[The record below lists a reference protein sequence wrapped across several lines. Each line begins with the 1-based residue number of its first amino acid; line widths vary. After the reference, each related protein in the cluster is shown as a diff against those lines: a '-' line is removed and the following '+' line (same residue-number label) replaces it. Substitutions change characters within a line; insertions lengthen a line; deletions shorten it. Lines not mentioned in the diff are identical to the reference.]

1 MWPGRGFLRCR
12 GELLA
17 WGLLL
22 RVMDGVIRWQRLRMW
37 LPGSAMDGVLR
48 WQRLR
53 VRAWVTGKLME
64 SAVNSTLRR

>member
-1 MWPGRGFLRCR
+1 
-12 GELLA
+12 
-17 WGLLL
+17 
-22 RVMDGVIRWQRLRMW
+22 MDGVIRWQRLRMW